1 LWLNKNGIQLAE
13 KESISTKHG
22 GVVKVMVSLDLRNMI
37 IPFCLLKASNAFR
50 LLEQDE
56 VLEIICNDPEN
67 IPNLMK
73 IIPPNECQ
81 LISVED
87 LEGTES
93 TLKVRLKKINP

>member
-1 LWLNKNGIQLAE
+1 
-13 KESISTKHG
+13 
-22 GVVKVMVSLDLRNMI
+22 VMVSLDLRNTI

-56 VLEIICNDPEN
+56 VLEIICNDPEY

-73 IIPPNECQ
+73 IIPPDECQ
-81 LISVED
+81 LISAED
-87 LEGTES
+87 LEGTAS